1 MHLQKWIFP
10 SKNISHHMAGIFQ
23 QSDTLE
29 EYTFSKSTQERL
41 TDIFT
46 ILSKSEDKAEKLFKD
61 YDEDKL
67 KKAPAFLNQSYIFP
81 ELYLEYYMNKKSD
94 RGCFR
99 ILTNILEHLFF
110 QLMKKLFLKEYL

>member
-1 MHLQKWIFP
+1 MDIPLP
-10 SKNISHHMAGIFQ
+10 KNISHHMAGIFQ

-81 ELYLEYYMNKKSD
+81 ELYL
-94 RGCFR
+94 G
-99 ILTNILEHLFF
+99 ILHE
-110 QLMKKLFLKEYL
+110 